1 MTMTVCPRRRLIC
14 SVIRFPILSMRIT
27 AVGPQSHPEVSTPM
41 LHSCV
46 LAWSVWHTSSRHR
59 VRTIPV
65 PLATE
70 VRSIGWIGAAMRAV
84 AVATIDVTGYQ
95 AASLIRSVLR
105 DRTTQVSA
113 STVT

>member
-1 MTMTVCPRRRLIC
+1 
-14 SVIRFPILSMRIT
+14 
-27 AVGPQSHPEVSTPM
+27 M